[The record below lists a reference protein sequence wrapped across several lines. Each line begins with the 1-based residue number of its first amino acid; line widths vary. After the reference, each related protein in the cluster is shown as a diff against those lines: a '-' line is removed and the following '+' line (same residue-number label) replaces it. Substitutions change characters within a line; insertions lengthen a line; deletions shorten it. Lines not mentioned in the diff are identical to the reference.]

1 MLVGCWRMKIIN
13 NNRNGIK
20 NRMIII
26 MMKELHI
33 MIRKNYTHRQRQRR
47 TTSLCRR
54 RRRFSVDLLHKY
66 NYDNKK
72 GRLIIDFFRIF
83 FVLYCCCYCVSY
95 YIDSRRRSRKRK
107 REEFFF
113 HFVFFNEEEKWCVC
127 IYIAVW
133 SIYWS
138 SILLPQN
145 HILSHHV
152 TSENKSVM
160 LLDKFIK
167 SYISS

>member
-1 MLVGCWRMKIIN
+1 
-13 NNRNGIK
+13 
-20 NRMIII
+20 MIII

-33 MIRKNYTHRQRQRR
+33 MIRKNYTHRQRRRR
-47 TTSLCRR
+47 TTSLCR

-95 YIDSRRRSRKRK
+95 YIDSRRRRSRKRK

-113 HFVFFNEEEKWCVC
+113 HFVFFFQRRGEKQCVC
-127 IYIAVW
+127 MYCCVKYILKQHFVAAK
-133 SIYWS
+133 
-138 SILLPQN
+138 N